1 MFWQNLRRGLTS
13 ETGFALLQ
21 RGVWGSW
28 YCSPLQ
34 HGAVHRWHHPQ
45 GRLAGVGKRWY
56 ARFQHA
62 PQKTGGIISE
72 QPLIQSTLPLL
83 AENALEVLQQGCLSL
98 SIRRC
103 FFPWLLAQLVQISY
117 VCSGAPAPIP
127 IVMTP
132 LFWTNTHYFNSEY
145 QHWHVLSP
153 VKEFLSAEYKKIL
166 HLSNLLEL
174 FQCIESSPL
183 CFQLFLAV

>member
-1 MFWQNLRRGLTS
+1 MTPPPGEAGRRRQKVVC
-13 ETGFALLQ
+13 EIPAP
-21 RGVWGSW
+21 GS
-28 YCSPLQ
+28 
-34 HGAVHRWHHPQ
+34 
-45 GRLAGVGKRWY
+45 
-56 ARFQHA
+56 
-62 PQKTGGIISE
+62 KTGVVISE

-132 LFWTNTHYFNSEY
+132 LFWTNTHYFNSKY
-145 QHWHVLSP
+145 QHGHVLSP
-153 VKEFLSAEYKKIL
+153 VEELLLAKYKNDITFVKSLKVASMYRI
-166 HLSNLLEL
+166 
-174 FQCIESSPL
+174 
-183 CFQLFLAV
+183 